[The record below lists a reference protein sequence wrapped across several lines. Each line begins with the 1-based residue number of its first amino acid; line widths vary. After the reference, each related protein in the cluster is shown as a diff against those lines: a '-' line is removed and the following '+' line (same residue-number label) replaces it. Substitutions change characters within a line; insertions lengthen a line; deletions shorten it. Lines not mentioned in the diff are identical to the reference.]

1 MKPYII
7 APSASKDLNNI
18 ADYFLGVNIEAGEK
32 LFQSFYQKCQQ
43 LAQFPYLG
51 RSYSHIRP
59 LLRGLPL
66 AGYIIF
72 YRVVDGTVEILRI
85 VNGRQDL
92 DALFSDEE

>member
-1 MKPYII
+1 MNHYII

-18 ADYFLGVNIEAGEK
+18 ADYFLVVNVEAGEK
-32 LFQSFYQKCQQ
+32 LFQSFNQKCQQ
-43 LAQFPYLG
+43 LAQFPYVG

-72 YRVVDGTVEILRI
+72 YRVIDGKVEILRV
-85 VNGRQDL
+85 VNGRQNL
-92 DALFSDEE
+92 DNLFSDEE